1 MYCDLKHYWNTYQL
15 SEGLAALENAFHD
28 WRFRQVIT
36 VERVIGFKGDTGGM
50 SYLRKKLDVVL
61 FTEIWKLRTDL

>member
-1 MYCDLKHYWNTYQL
+1 MYCDLKHYWNTYQWSAEL
-15 SEGLAALENAFHD
+15 TALENACRL

-36 VERVIGFKGDTGGM
+36 LERVIGFKGDTGGM

-61 FTEIWKLRTDL
+61 YPEI